1 MAGTDIPD
9 RSRSQVGVQLS
20 GAVRVRVSRQ
30 YGAEQVETATET
42 PLCISARDQVASRCC
57 QANGHKMQLRIV
69 AGRAVLLLVGIPV
82 GSAIF
87 VRMASVRMVIM
98 PMIVVYVCHD
108 RFLRM
113 RLRMRHRHQDT

>member
-1 MAGTDIPD
+1 MAGTDIPG
-9 RSRSQVGVQLS
+9 RSRNPVGVQPS

-30 YGAEQVETATET
+30 YGAEQVEAVAET
-42 PLCISARDQVASRCC
+42 PLCISARNQVASRCC
-57 QANGHKMQLRIV
+57 QAHRHKMQLRIV
-69 AGRAVLLLVGIPV
+69 AGRAVLLLVGIEV

-98 PMIVVYVCHD
+98 PMFVVYISHD